1 MDIEFHYYITYLI
14 AARAGLPPPEAVTL
28 AWASQYTDD
37 NTFMCTVDAGRPTE
51 YRNYISQTAD
61 ILKPRLDLMRIYSL
75 FHFLPGDPQAPGAW
89 RKDGAM
95 HWLTTTPGSDNAND
109 LLAAA
114 LATGNLYRIGIAAHA
129 FADTWA
135 HQNFVGYANPFNAFL
150 KEDVATAIMPN
161 VGHADAFFAPD
172 EVDRRWEDPRLIHG
186 PIDNRARFLAAA
198 DDLYRKLARHWDPA
212 LPPEELSRRA
222 ASLRDDLGRC
232 FATSSPDPTAA
243 LAASA
248 PDPPAATPATS
259 FDVLRP
265 GVLDPAEVAR
275 RAQEERLSRYRA
287 LAAQVTYGGRDIP
300 PYDPDRWMDEAL
312 HEQVHG
318 LRDRSDFILSCLDLW
333 PDVFTWRDRAGD
345 AYRQTPWYQF
355 QEAVKAHQRETWQLL
370 ANRNFL
376 ALELPAF

>member
-1 MDIEFHYYITYLI
+1 MDIEFHYYVTYLI

-28 AWASQYTDD
+28 AWASQHTDD

-61 ILKPRLDLMRIYSL
+61 ILKPRRDLMRIYSL

-109 LLAAA
+109 VLAAA

-135 HQNFVGYANPFNAFL
+135 HQNFVGYTNPFNAFL
-150 KEDVATAIMPN
+150 KEDIATDIMPN
-161 VGHADAFFAPD
+161 VGHADALFAPD
-172 EVDRRWEDPRLIHG
+172 EIGRQWEDPRLIHG

-198 DDLYRKLARHWDPA
+198 DALYRKLARHWDPA
-212 LPPEELSRRA
+212 LPAAELEKRA
-222 ASLRDDLGRC
+222 AALRGDLGRC
-232 FATSSPDPTAA
+232 FDG
-243 LAASA
+243 
-248 PDPPAATPATS
+248 DCTPAPS
-259 FDVLRP
+259 FDALRP
-265 GVLDPAEVAR
+265 GDLEPADVADCAR
-275 RAQEERLSRYRA
+275 EERLSRYRA
-287 LAAQVTYGGRDIP
+287 LAAQAPYGGSDIP
-300 PYDPDRWMDEAL
+300 PYDPDRWMDEAVN
-312 HEQVHG
+312 EEIHG
-318 LRDRSDFILSCLDLW
+318 FRDRSDFILSCLDLW

-345 AYRQTPWYQF
+345 AYRQTPWYRF
-355 QEAVKAHQRETWQLL
+355 QEAVKDHQRETWQLL